1 MFTVCIQ
8 WGNASYVHTAW
19 TLASA
24 KEWLTKYPNKDVFGT
39 VTDCLGRTVVVK
51 YYR

>member
-1 MFTVCIQ
+1 MYTVSIL
-8 WGNASYVHTAW
+8 WGNSPFVHIAW
-19 TLASA
+19 SLSSA
-24 KEWLTKYPNKDVFGT
+24 KSWLAQYPNKDVFGT